1 MRIHA
6 LALAVL
12 AGLAVSVAAAAAPPS
27 AGRPAVPPGA
37 VRIAEDV
44 YYLGK
49 RHVDGREVE
58 GLAFVHRVRS
68 GGDERK
74 PGACYTYLAS
84 GAKWKSIEPWA
95 VDDSGAP
102 VSGMASLMAGDV
114 ATWETAAG
122 TDVFGGGSTDAS
134 YDAVTSTVDGRN
146 GAEFGAITDA
156 GVIAVTYTWGIYGG
170 PPKGRELVEWDM
182 VFDSD
187 SFAWATNGSPGAMD
201 FRNIDTHEL
210 GHAMGLGHPSG
221 SCTEET
227 MYAYASLG
235 ETKKRDLNAGDV
247 AGINGLY

>member
-37 VRIAEDV
+37 VRVAEDV

>member
-37 VRIAEDV
+37 VRVAEDV

-84 GAKWKSIEPWA
+84 GAKWKSIEPWV